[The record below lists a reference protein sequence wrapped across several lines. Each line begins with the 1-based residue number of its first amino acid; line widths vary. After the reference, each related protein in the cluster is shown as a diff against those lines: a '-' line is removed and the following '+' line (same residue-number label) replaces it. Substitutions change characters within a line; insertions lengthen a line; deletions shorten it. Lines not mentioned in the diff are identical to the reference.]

1 MFRRKGM
8 KKYCIVFGLLFI
20 IILTAAFAAQEKTVQ
35 TEYLRMH
42 VRANSDSATD
52 QAVKYEV
59 KDAIVDYLIPLAAEC
74 TTKREAM
81 SMLKSELDAI
91 EEIADGV
98 LQKNGFAYT
107 ARASLRQ
114 EEFPTRVYE
123 DVTLEAGIYDALI
136 VELGEGVGANWWCV
150 VYPPLCFAGEAS
162 GEGVIYRSR
171 LWEIIRD
178 FFAE

>member
-1 MFRRKGM
+1 
-8 KKYCIVFGLLFI
+8 
-20 IILTAAFAAQEKTVQ
+20 
-35 TEYLRMH
+35 
-42 VRANSDSATD
+42 
-52 QAVKYEV
+52 
-59 KDAIVDYLIPLAAEC
+59 
-74 TTKREAM
+74 
-81 SMLKSELDAI
+81 MLKSELDAI
-91 EEIADGV
+91 EEIADGDV
-98 LQKNGFAYT
+98 QKIGSTCT

>member
-1 MFRRKGM
+1 M

-20 IILTAAFAAQEKTVQ
+20 IILTAAFVAQEKTVQ

-42 VRANSDSATD
+42 VRANSDAATD

-59 KDAIVDYLIPLAAEC
+59 KDAIVEYLIPLAADC
-74 TTKREAM
+74 TSKRAAM
-81 SMLKSELDAI
+81 AMLESELDAI
-91 EEIADGV
+91 EGVAEGV
-98 LQKNGFAYT
+98 LRENGFAYG
-107 ARASLRQ
+107 AHASLRR

-136 VELGEGVGANWWCV
+136 VELGEGTGANWWCV

-162 GEGVIYRSR
+162 GDGIVYRSR

>member
-91 EEIADGV
+91 EEVADGV
-98 LQKNGFAYT
+98 LQKNGFTYT